1 MTAQCSTD
9 PAGSLRRRT
18 QRREVLRRKVM
29 ERGGWAERRA
39 SEAFR
44 GARRGW
50 SAVGRA
56 ADSACLGRKRI
67 GALAL
72 AVACAAAGCAGGEPA
87 LMEPVASARQAHD
100 LVIAGGRVIDPE
112 SGLDAVRHVGIQ
124 DGTVVAISEDPLEGS
139 ATVDAAGLVVA
150 PGFVDLH
157 AHGQDPASSRYQAM
171 DGVTTALE
179 LEIGAFPVERWY
191 ARRGGASL
199 INYGAS
205 VSHQAARIRALG
217 SPFARSNADGTFS
230 LGESDDDT
238 LYRAA
243 SDEELARLR
252 QLMERGLREG
262 GIGLG
267 FGLSYTPGASHRE
280 LLQMFQVAAEYE
292 APAFIHLR
300 SAAAFERGGALAP
313 FQEVIANAAV
323 TGAPLH
329 IVHMNSTSGTR
340 ADEALAMI
348 RGARERGIDVTT
360 EAYPYTA
367 SASLIESPL
376 FDGWDG
382 RPRDAYRSLQW
393 VDTGERLTPET
404 FALYRR
410 QGGWVIM
417 HGRSEEINEWI
428 VGQPDVIAASDGIPF
443 SQGRAHPRGAGTFA
457 RILGH
462 YARDRGA
469 LSLMDA
475 LRKMTLLPARRLES
489 IVPEMT
495 RKGRVQ
501 VGSDADLTIFD
512 PQRIIDRATYD
523 APDQYSAGIE
533 HVLVG
538 GTFVVRDGA
547 LVEGAQPGRPLRGR
561 HLAQE

>member
-1 MTAQCSTD
+1 
-9 PAGSLRRRT
+9 
-18 QRREVLRRKVM
+18 
-29 ERGGWAERRA
+29 
-39 SEAFR
+39 
-44 GARRGW
+44 
-50 SAVGRA
+50 
-56 ADSACLGRKRI
+56 
-67 GALAL
+67 
-72 AVACAAAGCAGGEPA
+72 
-87 LMEPVASARQAHD
+87 MEPVASALEALE
-100 LVIAGGRVIDPE
+100 LVVAGGRVIDPQ
-112 SGLDAVRHVGIQ
+112 SGLDDVRHLGIR
-124 DGTVVAISEDPLEGS
+124 DGTVVAVSETPLTG
-139 ATVDAAGLVVA
+139 TTVVDAEGLVVA
-150 PGFVDLH
+150 PGFIDLH
-157 AHGQDPASSRYQAM
+157 AHGQDPTSSRYQAM

-179 LEIGAFPVERWY
+179 LEIGAFPIDRWY

-205 VSHQAARIRALG
+205 ASHQAARIRALG
-217 SPFARSNADGTFS
+217 SVFARGNPDGTFS

-243 SDEELARLR
+243 SEEELAGLR
-252 QLMERGLREG
+252 QLMVRGLRDG

-267 FGLSYTPGASHRE
+267 FGLSYTPGVSHRE

-300 SAAAFERGGALAP
+300 SSAAFERGGALAP

-329 IVHMNSTSGTR
+329 IVHMNSTSGAR
-340 ADEALAMI
+340 AEEALAMI

-382 RPRDAYRSLQW
+382 RPREAYRTLQW
-393 VDTGERLTPET
+393 VGTGERLTPET

-417 HGRSEEINEWI
+417 HGRSEETNEWI

-443 SQGRAHPRGAGTFA
+443 SEGRAHPRGAGTFA

-475 LRKMTLLPARRLES
+475 LRKMTLLPARAAR
-489 IVPEMT
+489 VHRARDGPQGP
-495 RKGRVQ
+495 RAGRQRRRPDDLRPGPHHRPRHLRRAGPVLRRHRARARRGHVRRPRRCAGRGRAARPSAPRPTPGAGIAAGRF
-501 VGSDADLTIFD
+501 VGAPVAGRRASDAD
-512 PQRIIDRATYD
+512 A
-523 APDQYSAGIE
+523 
-533 HVLVG
+533 VG
-538 GTFVVRDGA
+538 RSPA
-547 LVEGAQPGRPLRGR
+547 SP
-561 HLAQE
+561 

>member
-1 MTAQCSTD
+1 MTKCSTD
-9 PAGSLRRRT
+9 P
-18 QRREVLRRKVM
+18 
-29 ERGGWAERRA
+29 
-39 SEAFR
+39 
-44 GARRGW
+44 ARRGW

-56 ADSACLGRKRI
+56 AKSARCRRDRV

-72 AVACAAAGCAGGEPA
+72 AVACAASGCSGGEPA
-87 LMEPVASARQAHD
+87 PVEPVASALEALE
-100 LVIAGGRVIDPE
+100 LVVAGGRVIDPQ
-112 SGLDAVRHVGIQ
+112 SGLDDVRHLGIR
-124 DGTVVAISEDPLEGS
+124 DGTVVAVSETPLTG
-139 ATVDAAGLVVA
+139 TTVVDAEGLVVA
-150 PGFVDLH
+150 PGFIDLH
-157 AHGQDPASSRYQAM
+157 AHGQDPTSSRYQAM

-179 LEIGAFPVERWY
+179 LEIGAFPIDRWY

-205 VSHQAARIRALG
+205 ASHQAARIRALG
-217 SPFARSNADGTFS
+217 SVFARGNPDGTFS

-243 SDEELARLR
+243 SEEELAGLR
-252 QLMERGLREG
+252 QLMVRGLRDG

-267 FGLSYTPGASHRE
+267 FGLSYTPGVSHRE

-300 SAAAFERGGALAP
+300 SSAAFERGGALAP

-329 IVHMNSTSGTR
+329 IVHMNSTSGAR
-340 ADEALAMI
+340 AEEALAMI

-382 RPRDAYRSLQW
+382 RPREAYRTLQW
-393 VDTGERLTPET
+393 VGTGERLTPET

-417 HGRSEEINEWI
+417 HGRSEETNEWI

-443 SQGRAHPRGAGTFA
+443 SEGRAHPRGAGTFA

-475 LRKMTLLPARRLES
+475 LRKMTLLPAQRLES
-489 IVPEMT
+489 IVPEMA

-512 PQRIIDRATYD
+512 PVRIIDRATYD

-547 LVEGAQPGRPLRGR
+547 LVDGVQPGRPLRGR
-561 HLAQE
+561 HLEQE

>member
-1 MTAQCSTD
+1 MTDRCSTD
-9 PAGSLRRRT
+9 PD
-18 QRREVLRRKVM
+18 
-29 ERGGWAERRA
+29 
-39 SEAFR
+39 
-44 GARRGW
+44 RRGW

-56 ADSACLGRKRI
+56 ADSACLRREWI
-67 GALAL
+67 CALAL
-72 AVACAAAGCAGGEPA
+72 AVACAAAACSGGEPA
-87 LMEPVASARQAHD
+87 LMEPVASAREAHD

-124 DGTVVAISEDPLEGS
+124 DGAVVTISEDPLEGS

-199 INYGAS
+199 INYGVS

-217 SPFARSNADGTFS
+217 SAFARSNADGTFS
-230 LGESDDDT
+230 LGESADDT

-243 SDEELARLR
+243 SDEEIDRLR
-252 QLMERGLREG
+252 QLMESGLREG

-267 FGLSYTPGASHRE
+267 FGLSYTPGVSHRE
-280 LLQMFQVAAEYE
+280 LLQMFQVAAEHE

-300 SAAAFERGGALAP
+300 SAAAFQRGGALAP

-323 TGAPLH
+323 TGAALH
-329 IVHMNSTSGTR
+329 IVHMNSTSGVR
-340 ADEALAMI
+340 AEEALAMI

-367 SASLIESPL
+367 SASLIQSPL

-382 RPRDAYRSLQW
+382 RPREAYRALQW

-475 LRKMTLLPARRLES
+475 LNKMTLLPARRLES

-512 PQRIIDRATYD
+512 PERIIDRATYD

-547 LVEGAQPGRPLRGR
+547 LVEGVQPGRPLRGR
-561 HLAQE
+561 YLEQE